1 MKVEEDSEGFSA
13 VSYAKAN
20 VLLAEAIKELTQEM
34 RNEIFELK
42 TQLDKTKLNTIKRN
56 KIEYKKGSTYP
67 LEQQNGI

>member
-1 MKVEEDSEGFSA
+1 MSLLKIIKKYLIKKKLKVEEDSEGFSA

-42 TQLDKTKLNTIKRN
+42 TRIFQL
-56 KIEYKKGSTYP
+56 EYR
-67 LEQQNGI
+67 